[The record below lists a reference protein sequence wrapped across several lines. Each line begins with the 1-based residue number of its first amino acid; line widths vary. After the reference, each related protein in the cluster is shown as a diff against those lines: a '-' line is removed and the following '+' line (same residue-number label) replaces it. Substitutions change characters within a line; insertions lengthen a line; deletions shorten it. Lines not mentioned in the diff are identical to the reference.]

1 MRWDPQSAFQ
11 TGGLGTAL
19 LPADPTRGTFEQF
32 LPWPTKLRLVLL
44 KFSSAGQRQRATVST
59 GIWHGNS

>member
-1 MRWDPQSAFQ
+1 MWWDPQSAFQ

-32 LPWPTKLRLVLL
+32 LPWPTKLHLVLL
-44 KFSSAGQRQRATVST
+44 KFSSAGQRPRATVST
-59 GIWHGNS
+59 GI